1 MSSASI
7 MSPENKTIPAI
18 QLDDIILEKDPNFK
32 HYDWKVEK
40 IVNLISRHNNGVGA
54 ATVKILI

>member
-1 MSSASI
+1 

-54 ATVKILI
+54 ATVKILM